1 MFNYLLRIVEVRYL
15 HPASLA
21 HFNIS
26 KFPLAAALVH
36 VSSSQSHPFAR
47 SIFSASSCLN
57 SAAAAHRL
65 GVQK

>member
-1 MFNYLLRIVEVRYL
+1 MYMFNYLLRIVQVRYL

-47 SIFSASSCLN
+47 SIFSASS
-57 SAAAAHRL
+57 
-65 GVQK
+65 